1 MAEGF
6 VERCSG
12 DDYALGTAVIALTQ
26 KVRVNVEVRDRV
38 APLVRALAD
47 RCEELVYLTVRE
59 GSYVLYVYAV
69 ESSRRL
75 IARTAIGD
83 RGYLHS
89 TGVGKAVLAH
99 LSETEIRAVAA
110 EVGLPRATDRTMTTL
125 EDVLAEARRTRAR
138 GYSFDDQENEVG
150 NFCIGAAILDCPRR
164 AARRLQRRRHRSRDP
179 AQPRACARSVVDEH
193 LLRYLAPARLG
204 PRFRRGRPYRGS
216 DVAPVRSRSIREIS
230 AAISTHC
237 PRSMQ
242 VRCVRSASVGAVDA
256 PPGRPSRPHRGK
268 RHSGE

>member
-1 MAEGF
+1 MIKSVSKAIRIMHLFSAAAPRLSVAEIGRQLGIPKSTAHNILRSLMAEGF

-47 RCEELVYLTVRE
+47 RCEESVYLTVRE

-125 EDVLAEARRTRAR
+125 EDVLAEARRTCAR

-150 NFCIGAAILDCPRR
+150 NFCIGAAFVNSRGEPLGACSVAGTDPEILRSRAPALAALLTSTCFDISRLLGWVPNSVA
-164 AARRLQRRRHRSRDP
+164 AARI
-179 AQPRACARSVVDEH
+179 A
-193 LLRYLAPARLG
+193 
-204 PRFRRGRPYRGS
+204 
-216 DVAPVRSRSIREIS
+216 
-230 AAISTHC
+230 
-237 PRSMQ
+237 
-242 VRCVRSASVGAVDA
+242 GAM
-256 PPGRPSRPHRGK
+256 
-268 RHSGE
+268 